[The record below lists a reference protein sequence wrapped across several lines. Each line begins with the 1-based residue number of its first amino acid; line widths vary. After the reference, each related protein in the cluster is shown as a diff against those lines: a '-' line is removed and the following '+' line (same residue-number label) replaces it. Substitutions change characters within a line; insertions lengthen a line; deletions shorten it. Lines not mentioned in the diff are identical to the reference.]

1 MIQHLLAHIEWRRSS
16 TDERKDDKLMAPE
29 ASVHAL
35 HRAKTIAVPSQS
47 VPASSR
53 SNLSSAAAGNTTEI
67 YVRIV

>member
-16 TDERKDDKLMAPE
+16 TDERKDDKLAPE

-35 HRAKTIAVPSQS
+35 HRAKTISVPSHS

-53 SNLSSAAAGNTTEI
+53 SNLSSAAGNMTEI
-67 YVRIV
+67 YVHIV

>member
-35 HRAKTIAVPSQS
+35 HAKTIAVPSYS